1 MSTSATQDTAAR
13 GRALVTVEL
22 ERRGWAVRT
31 GQIGRRPV
39 LHAERDGARRTVRV
53 SAKRSGNWQTST
65 TYGAEQAAEETHG
78 RFWVFVDIGRPK
90 SEFFV
95 APEDRI
101 VEDIWQVHQQYLK
114 KHGGQRKVTHN
125 STHHKIELARI
136 QDWRDRWDLLHEAST
151 ER

>member
-1 MSTSATQDTAAR
+1 MSTSATQNTAGR
-13 GRALVTVEL
+13 GRALVTLEL
-22 ERRGWAVRT
+22 EGRGWAVRT

-65 TYGAEQAAEETHG
+65 TYGADQAPEEARG
-78 RFWVFVDIGRPK
+78 RFWVFVDVGRPE

-95 APEDRI
+95 VPEDWM

-114 KHGGQRKVTHN
+114 KHGGQRKVTRK

-136 QDWRDRWDLLHEAST
+136 QDWRDRWDLLDDTSA